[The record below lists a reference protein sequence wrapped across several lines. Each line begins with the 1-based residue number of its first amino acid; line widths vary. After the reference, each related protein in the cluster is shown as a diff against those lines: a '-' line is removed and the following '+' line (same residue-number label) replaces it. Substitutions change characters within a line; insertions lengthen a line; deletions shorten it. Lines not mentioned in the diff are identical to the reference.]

1 MAVTD
6 AAAPS
11 PVRLDPWSPEC
22 LPLLRAVNAP
32 EMTEHLGG
40 PETEERVVRRHQ
52 RYLAM
57 LDGPA
62 EAGRMFRIVVVP
74 DGVPAGTIGFWP
86 HTGDGEDVY
95 ETGWSILPGF
105 QGRGVATAAA
115 RAVVELAR
123 AAGAYRYLH
132 AYPSV
137 RNTASNAVCRKAGF
151 ALRGERLFEYPV
163 GRLMVSNDWRYDL
176 RGRGE
181 A

>member
-1 MAVTD
+1 MTG
-6 AAAPS
+6 APAG
-11 PVRLDPWSPEC
+11 PPVVRLAPWSEEC
-22 LPLLRAVNAP
+22 LPLLRTVNAP

-40 PETEERVVRRHQ
+40 PETEEQVARRHL

-57 LDGPA
+57 LDGP
-62 EAGRMFRIVVVP
+62 ESAGRMFQVVALP
-74 DGVPAGTIGFWP
+74 EGVPTGTIGFWP

-115 RAVVELAR
+115 RAVVALAR

-137 RNTASNAVCRKAGF
+137 GHAASNGVCRRAGF
-151 ALRGERLFEYPV
+151 ELRGERLFEYPA

-176 RGRGE
+176 R